1 MEVGKQLGDSSVGG
15 GFHSPPPPRGC
26 GSGLATHLLWPPYP
40 LPGLLKMRGTPI
52 LIVFVLALLLYL
64 FTLMRVLLPVP
75 GVSEEALPVSFTAV
89 SPAPRTTP
97 STGGHLGS
105 GMWAQSRL

>member
-1 MEVGKQLGDSSVGG
+1 
-15 GFHSPPPPRGC
+15 
-26 GSGLATHLLWPPYP
+26 
-40 LPGLLKMRGTPI
+40 MRGTPM
-52 LIVFVLALLLYL
+52 LTVFVLALLLYL

-97 STGGHLGS
+97 SMGGRSGS
-105 GMWAQSRL
+105 GIRTRSRL